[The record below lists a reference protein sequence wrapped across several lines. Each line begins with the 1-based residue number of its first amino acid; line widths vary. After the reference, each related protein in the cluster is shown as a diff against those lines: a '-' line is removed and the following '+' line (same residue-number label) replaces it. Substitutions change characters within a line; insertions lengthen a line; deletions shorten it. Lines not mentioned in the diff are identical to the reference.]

1 MKHTKRLS
9 VLMTLIMLFFAL
21 NIDNVQAA
29 EQTKLYYAEPMFTA
43 IVSTEIDGKDASV
56 IQDGDLTNEYNT
68 YQGDNKLPCVEWYGY
83 TFDKTYT
90 IRELEFTEGSHFWNG
105 GYFTY
110 GELWVEVLIDGK
122 WSEVDST
129 IDPHYM
135 DSDNWE
141 DHGDPF
147 ESFAIDLDDDI
158 ACQGVRVCGQA
169 GGAQFFTTCAELRVK
184 AYLTESEIENVKEA
198 VQMMKDAEKAILL
211 NYYKK
216 SSGKYKS
223 GIAIGQPNDGW
234 VRLEMENTSVATIIG
249 GSLQESGFF
258 SGGKAAAAFD
268 YNNDTLRPAD
278 VAPNMENIS
287 HVTITY
293 DSPNAGDTYAKLC
306 YNGGGCASG
315 ILVMLND
322 QEAFLV
328 ETVYSTDEST
338 PCWITIPLTL
348 VKGLNTIYISCS
360 VQNEAGQKTWLNYDF
375 LDIKDPT
382 VEYTPVTDLPEESTS
397 DTETTEPETTESEE
411 SAETSTLDTTEM
423 VSDSID
429 AVDSNSDTTVTT
441 SYSTDTKSEKPGA
454 DEVHKVPVAL
464 IVSIAIA
471 VVAVAIVVVLVLKK
485 KKS

>member
-1 MKHTKRLS
+1 MYGDYALAGKGLKTLFLSEIVGLIATVLSGVALVGSLAGLAGLILGLVGLHT
-9 VLMTLIMLFFAL
+9 
-21 NIDNVQAA
+21 
-29 EQTKLYYAEPMFTA
+29 
-43 IVSTEIDGKDASV
+43 ASP
-56 IQDGDLTNEYNT
+56 TH
-68 YQGDNKLPCVEWYGY
+68 P
-83 TFDKTYT
+83 
-90 IRELEFTEGSHFWNG
+90 
-105 GYFTY
+105 YF
-110 GELWVEVLIDGK
+110 K
-122 WSEVDST
+122 
-129 IDPHYM
+129 
-135 DSDNWE
+135 N
-141 DHGDPF
+141 
-147 ESFAIDLDDDI
+147 A
-158 ACQGVRVCGQA
+158 
-169 GGAQFFTTCAELRVK
+169 FFTSVGNIVANFLGT
-184 AYLTESEIENVKEA
+184 
-198 VQMMKDAEKAILL
+198 LL
-211 NYYKK
+211 
-216 SSGKYKS
+216 G
-223 GIAIGQPNDGW
+223 
-234 VRLEMENTSVATIIG
+234 
-249 GSLQESGFF
+249 ESGFF

-293 DSPNAGDTYAKLC
+293 NSPNAGDTYAKLC

-397 DTETTEPETTESEE
+397 DTETTEPETTESEK